1 MSSIVFSFSFS
12 QALAL
17 SMLLSM
23 LVRVLVAIENPTTPR
38 IMIAQPKIFSSEVL
52 GEMSPNPTVVTV
64 VMV

>member
-1 MSSIVFSFSFS
+1 
-12 QALAL
+12 
-17 SMLLSM
+17 MLLSM

-38 IMIAQPKIFSSEVL
+38 IMIAQPKTFSSEVL